1 MPKLISAF
9 FLILPLLGWATEPLG
24 KGLDARSKAKLEFLM
39 EPVFSA
45 NQPKLIPSRKNERP
59 DVKTA
64 AKSSADPKFARALE
78 AERKKSDTLERK
90 VLPGAT
96 DKTETLGTS
105 PRLVAPDRPGE
116 KGKPEKGVCGTNDYL
131 GSFCFYQL
139 ETTEWMLCTAKWGE
153 CTKRD
158 EIEAVAIQQETKAGK
173 ATK

>member
-9 FLILPLLGWATEPLG
+9 LLVFPLLGWATEPLG

-45 NQPKLIPSRKNERP
+45 NQPKLIPPRKNERA

-64 AKSSADPKFARALE
+64 AKSSADPKFTRALE
-78 AERKKSDTLERK
+78 AERKKSEALERK

-96 DKTETLGTS
+96 DNTETLGKS

-116 KGKPEKGVCGTNDYL
+116 KGKPEKGICGSNEYL

-139 ETTEWMLCTAKWGE
+139 DTSEWMLCTAKWGE

-158 EIEAVAIQQETKAGK
+158 ESEAVAIQQGSRAGK
-173 ATK
+173 AAR